1 MKRLLHAALII
12 SAPLGLLACSGD
24 RDRVP
29 GPSDEGESSFQAS
42 EQTNY
47 IKASNTD
54 PEDFF
59 GESVSLDGDTLVV
72 GAYLEDSSA
81 TGIDGNQ
88 NNNDA
93 AYSGAVY
100 VFVRDGDTWTQQAY
114 IKASNAEAGDLFG
127 NSVSLDGDTL
137 VVGALGEDSNA
148 TGIDGDQNNN
158 DASTSGAAYVF
169 VRDGDTWTQQAYIK
183 ASTTDAFDYFGYSV
197 SLDGDTLVVG
207 AYLEDSS
214 ATGIDGNQNNNDA
227 AYSGAVYVFVRDG
240 DTWTQQAYIKASN
253 TDPEDYF
260 GESVS
265 LDGDTLVV
273 GAGAEGSNATGIDG
287 NQNNNDAQSSGAV
300 YVFVR
305 DGDTW
310 TQQAYIK
317 ASNAEAGDLFGNS
330 VSLDGDTLVV
340 GALGEDSNA
349 TGIDGDQNN
358 NDAST
363 SGAAYV
369 FVRDGDTWTQQ
380 AYIKASTTDAFDYF
394 GESVSLDGDTL
405 VVGAG
410 DEDSSATGIDGDQNN
425 NDAST
430 SGAAY
435 VFVRDGDTWT
445 QQAYIKASTT
455 DAFDYFG
462 YSVSLDGDTL
472 VVGAYLEDS
481 SATGIDGNQNNNDA
495 AYSGAVY
502 VFK

>member
-1 MKRLLHAALII
+1 MGSRTAGDTSGGLFNGVAASLAPRDQDSCYSKLHCGHLQSQPTPRCLDPSHPALGQKLRIPNVYDPAMKRLLHAALII

-100 VFVRDGDTWTQQAY
+100 VFVRDGETWTQQAY
-114 IKASNAEAGDLFG
+114 IKASNAEADDLFG
-127 NSVSLDGDTL
+127 YSVSLSGDTL

-183 ASTTDAFDYFGYSV
+183 ASNTEAGDSFGTSV

-207 AYLEDSS
+207 AW
-214 ATGIDGNQNNNDA
+214 A
-227 AYSGAVYVFVRDG
+227 
-240 DTWTQQAYIKASN
+240 
-253 TDPEDYF
+253 
-260 GESVS
+260 
-265 LDGDTLVV
+265 
-273 GAGAEGSNATGIDG
+273 
-287 NQNNNDAQSSGAV
+287 
-300 YVFVR
+300 
-305 DGDTW
+305 
-310 TQQAYIK
+310 
-317 ASNAEAGDLFGNS
+317 
-330 VSLDGDTLVV
+330 
-340 GALGEDSNA
+340 EDSN
-349 TGIDGDQNN
+349 
-358 NDAST
+358 
-363 SGAAYV
+363 
-369 FVRDGDTWTQQ
+369 
-380 AYIKASTTDAFDYF
+380 
-394 GESVSLDGDTL
+394 
-405 VVGAG
+405 
-410 DEDSSATGIDGDQNN
+410 
-425 NDAST
+425 
-430 SGAAY
+430 
-435 VFVRDGDTWT
+435 
-445 QQAYIKASTT
+445 
-455 DAFDYFG
+455 
-462 YSVSLDGDTL
+462 
-472 VVGAYLEDS
+472 
-481 SATGIDGNQNNNDA
+481 ATGIDGNQNNNDA